1 MKVKL
6 FVFAMFIAM
15 AGGFR
20 NSPNRA
26 GLKKATFLP
35 GSNGDFPSRN
45 IDVNIA
51 KLCAQL
57 DTDGHKPNALDALVR
72 KFEFHR
78 REFND
83 FQKRVTP
90 FLVAINIFNLCVIAK
105 SVYNIFNLLRREP
118 LV

>member
-15 AGGFR
+15 TGGFR

-26 GLKKATFLP
+26 GLRKATFLP

-45 IDVNIA
+45 IDANTA

-57 DTDGHKPNALDALVR
+57 DVDGPKPDPVDEFIR
-72 KFEFHR
+72 KVEFHR

-83 FQKRVTP
+83 FQKRVAP